1 MTTLETDLHSSMP
14 NSSKTPPSAG
24 ARRTRSARKKKRG
37 GEVIHVAF
45 GPGGGRIQHADAPKP
60 SANGARIPGSIPPAP
75 DSQRTSE
82 PVTDVFSP
90 REVAKLLG
98 LTPAKLRSLEK
109 ADDVAA

>member
-1 MTTLETDLHSSMP
+1 MTTLFEGMP
-14 NSSKTPPSAG
+14 NSSKTSRG
-24 ARRTRSARKKKRG
+24 RTKKKRGG

-45 GPGGGRIQHADAPKP
+45 GPGGGRIQHADA
-60 SANGARIPGSIPPAP
+60 SPPAVRTP
-75 DSQRTSE
+75 AAGAASDASSPASQRTE

-109 ADDVAA
+109 A